1 MQTQLAIRN
10 SNSKNTVVVPAAVAA
25 KFLPLNLGPDDV
37 NVTHP
42 VL

>member
-10 SNSKNTVVVPAAVAA
+10 SNSNIIAAVPAAVAA
-25 KFLPLNLGPDDV
+25 KVLPLNLGPDDV